1 MVQRRGAPAKEEMLP
16 FSENLAGDVENLVKE
31 SKSMDMDSR
40 YDSED
45 KAMRIKQWREGPF
58 ASRMAASWNEA
69 NARFMK
75 RPGEECFNM
84 SDDVDG
90 MPCFCCS
97 ALVCSRIGAGRVG
110 NMAVLKQTTE
120 WVEEEEIDENGDSR
134 IRRFTRPKL
143 QIIVGPYWPML
154 FCVTYPL
161 ILGVSGLTL
170 YTRIPYLPPLVGFV
184 WFVLTVSLIVAL
196 AMTAFRD
203 PGILPRH
210 ENPPNND
217 WRWSDRTYSY
227 KPRKAYYDP
236 DTGVVVE
243 GFDHTCPWTGTAIG
257 KKNYGAF
264 CCFVALVFVCLILNI
279 ILLTGGAAGAIRNYH

>member
-1 MVQRRGAPAKEEMLP
+1 MNTLATLDRNRLTPYTVGFDSLFDRLFDTDFHTTSGGFPPYNIVRNDDYNYQIEMA
-16 FSENLAGDVENLVKE
+16 LAGYSKKDIDIELKEGNLTIS
-31 SKSMDMDSR
+31 SK
-40 YDSED
+40 
-45 KAMRIKQWREGPF
+45 K
-58 ASRMAASWNEA
+58 
-69 NARFMK
+69 
-75 RPGEECFNM
+75 
-84 SDDVDG
+84 
-90 MPCFCCS
+90 
-97 ALVCSRIGAGRVG
+97 L
-110 NMAVLKQTTE
+110 
-120 WVEEEEIDENGDSR
+120 EEEIDENGDSR

-184 WFVLTVSLIVAL
+184 WFVLTVALIVAL

-264 CCFVALVFVCLILNI
+264 CCFVALIFVCLILNI
-279 ILLTGGAAGAIRNYH
+279 ILLTGGAASAIRNY